1 MQCRC
6 LGPRRTA
13 GHLWPCA
20 ERRRAEAADR
30 GPSAALCGKTPRGS
44 GGPRAFCGLVRKDPR
59 AGDGMQGHLWPCA
72 ERCRAEAAD
81 RGPSVA
87 LCGKMLGPKRRT
99 AGHLW
104 PCAERCLRRSGGP
117 RAICGERTH
126 RLRKRLDMR
135 CDHVSGGR
143 FPRLRALDL
152 SGLVVRRESCELVNL
167 RERCAT
173 RCTQQ
178 ERPTRTRATKCRGR
192 PRTAHASLRAAGA
205 PAHRRAESSTARPV
219 TRPRRGRPAPAG

>member
-1 MQCRC
+1 V
-6 LGPRRTA
+6 A
-13 GHLWPCA
+13 
-20 ERRRAEAADR
+20 
-30 GPSAALCGKTPRGS
+30 SLCGEMPRGS
-44 GGPRAFCGLVRKDPR
+44 GGCGAFCGLVRRDAAR
-59 AGDGMQGHLWPCA
+59 
-72 ERCRAEAAD
+72 EAAD

-104 PCAERCLRRSGGP
+104 PADG
-117 RAICGERTH
+117 
-126 RLRKRLDMR
+126 RLRKRLEMR
-135 CDHVSGGR
+135 CDHVSGGPL
-143 FPRLRALDL
+143 PRPGRLTCPLA
-152 SGLVVRRESCELVNL
+152 VRRGSCELVNL

-178 ERPTRTRATKCRGR
+178 ERPTRTRATKCCGR

-205 PAHRRAESSTARPV
+205 SAHRRPESSTARPV

>member
-1 MQCRC
+1 MVV
-6 LGPRRTA
+6 PDARRRRRMR
-13 GHLWPCA
+13 GLLWPCA
-20 ERRRAEAADR
+20 ERSLSRRRTA
-30 GPSAALCGKTPRGS
+30 
-44 GGPRAFCGLVRKDPR
+44 
-59 AGDGMQGHLWPCA
+59 GHLWPCA

-104 PCAERCLRRSGGP
+104 PADG
-117 RAICGERTH
+117 
-126 RLRKRLDMR
+126 RLRKRLEMR
-135 CDHVSGGR
+135 CDHVSGGPL
-143 FPRLRALDL
+143 PRPGRLTCPLA
-152 SGLVVRRESCELVNL
+152 VRRGSCELVNL

-178 ERPTRTRATKCRGR
+178 ERPTRTRATKCCGR

-205 PAHRRAESSTARPV
+205 SAHRRPESSTARPV